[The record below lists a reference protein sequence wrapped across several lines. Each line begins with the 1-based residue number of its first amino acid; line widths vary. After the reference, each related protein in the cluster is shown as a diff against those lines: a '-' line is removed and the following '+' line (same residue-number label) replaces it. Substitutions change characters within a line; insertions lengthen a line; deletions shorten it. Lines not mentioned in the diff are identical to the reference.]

1 MSINIFYIFLIHAK
15 HSFVGDGV
23 LDVPLLWY
31 VSYFFRTTNGRPY
44 KINMSKKCRV
54 GYIRPCTMICHEITD
69 FPSVQEILNHIKFAV
84 CSQKHI
90 PRILQHRIHEL
101 VTLNSVG
108 TFMRLVIKLYQCNYI
123 RILIGKCE
131 VDML

>member
-1 MSINIFYIFLIHAK
+1 MSINIFYIFK
-15 HSFVGDGV
+15 
-23 LDVPLLWY
+23 
-31 VSYFFRTTNGRPY
+31 RGRPPQIIIY
-44 KINMSKKCRV
+44 ITVQEQRTRFPRINASGEHSSPLHILRITAICGDVR
-54 GYIRPCTMICHEITD
+54 CTLSFTLQSTD